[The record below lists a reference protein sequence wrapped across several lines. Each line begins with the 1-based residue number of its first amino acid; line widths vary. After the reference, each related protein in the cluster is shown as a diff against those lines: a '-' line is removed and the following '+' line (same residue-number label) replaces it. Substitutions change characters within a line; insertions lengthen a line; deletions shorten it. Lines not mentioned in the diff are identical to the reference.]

1 MLSPFYFVI
10 DCFFKRQKEK
20 LIEELDNQ
28 QSGNLIDIGIGTGSL
43 TRLISKHLITGIDAS
58 GKMLDQARKGLN
70 PSSQLHIM
78 DATALGFRDN
88 SFDYAVLSHV
98 ISTSKQPEKIISE
111 ATRILKNGGFLYI
124 LNHFTP
130 NNWLKYIDLAFDP
143 FSHFFC
149 FKSFFRLEHINFPN
163 ELELLNTIKFGRYHY
178 YQLLI
183 FQKK

>member
-1 MLSPFYFVI
+1 MI
-10 DCFFKRQKEK
+10 DCFFKRQKK
-20 LIEELDNQ
+20 RLIEELDNQ
-28 QSGNLIDIGIGTGSL
+28 QTGNLIDIGIGTGSL
-43 TRLISKHLITGIDAS
+43 SRLISKHHITGIDAS
-58 GKMLDQARKGLN
+58 SKMLDQAKKVLN
-70 PSSQLHIM
+70 PSSILHIM

-98 ISTSKQPEKIISE
+98 ISTSKQSEKIISE
-111 ATRILKNGGFLYI
+111 AIRVLKIGGVLYI

-149 FKSFFRLEHINFPN
+149 FKSYFRLEDINFPK
-163 ELELLNTIKFGRYHY
+163 ELEILNTIKFGRYHY

-183 FQKK
+183 FQKR